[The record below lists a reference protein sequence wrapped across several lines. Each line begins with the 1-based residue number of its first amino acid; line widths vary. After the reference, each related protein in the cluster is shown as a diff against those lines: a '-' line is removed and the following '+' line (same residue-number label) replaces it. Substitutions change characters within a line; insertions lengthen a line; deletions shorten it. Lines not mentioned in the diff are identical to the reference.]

1 MPFMPIT
8 ARFVYIFNRDY
19 VSMAYTK
26 VMQEEIIGVGPHPEP
41 WPTDTKFDR
50 TLLKDGDKRNV
61 LDKYHYWTVA
71 AIKEDLDGSRIDL
84 EIAIEN
90 LQRDYNMG
98 TIVRGAN
105 AFNIKVVHI
114 IGRKQWNKRGA
125 MVTDLY
131 MNIQYHDDVTNFMAA
146 MEKSQR
152 EVIAMDIV
160 KGAKNLS
167 ETKLPANAVLVF
179 GAEGPGLS
187 KEMLSKAKQVVMIE
201 QFGSTRSVNVGVA
214 AGITMYTWLQQHAL
228 TH

>member
-1 MPFMPIT
+1 
-8 ARFVYIFNRDY
+8 
-19 VSMAYTK
+19 
-26 VMQEEIIGVGPHPEP
+26 MQEEIIGVGPHPQP
-41 WPTDTKFDR
+41 RPTDPKYDI
-50 TLLKDGDKRNV
+50 TLLKEGDNRNV

-71 AIKEDLDGSRIDL
+71 AIKADLDETRQDL

-98 TIVRGAN
+98 TIVRCAN
-105 AFNIKVVHI
+105 AFNIKKVHI

-131 MNIQYHDDVTNFMAA
+131 MNIQYHDDVKSFAAA
-146 MEKSQR
+146 MEKANR
-152 EVIAMDIV
+152 EMIAIDIV
-160 KGAKNLS
+160 DGAKGLS
-167 ETKLPANAVLVF
+167 ETKLPANAVLIF

-187 KEMLSKAKQVVMIE
+187 KEMLNTAKETVMIE

-214 AGITMYTWLQQHAL
+214 AGIAMYTWLQQQSL